1 MLRRIRELFNDV
13 FRQADLVL
21 LALCIGTSL
30 FGILMIASAT
40 RYMHTSKLV
49 LVQAAAL
56 CIGAV
61 LYIVVSQVDLNELA
75 KYWKWIFLVGV
86 VFILLLA
93 TPLGIAGD
101 TGNKAWLEF
110 PFLPVKVQPAEIV
123 KLTFILVLSKQL
135 VWVKEHWGLRSL
147 RSVAFLGGHLLLMV
161 GLYYAISSDMGS
173 ALVYAFVFAAM
184 AFVAGVAA
192 RWFVIALLGGG
203 AAFYLLWELDKIPD
217 YMKERFMVVF
227 DHSLDPLGAGWQQT
241 RSLLALGGGKLTGQG
256 LFHGIQTQGEY
267 SGSLP
272 FRYTDFI
279 FSAIGEEL
287 GMLGCLAVLI
297 LLTAIIVRCLMVAKN
312 ARNTIESC
320 VCVGVAAV
328 LIFQT
333 ISNVGMC
340 LFVMP
345 VVGLTLPFF
354 SYGGSSI
361 VTLFAAMGMVSSV
374 QSHSLPDWL
383 R

>member
-1 MLRRIRELFNDV
+1 MRCMRPQRNGCVRRAGEMRGKGGAAMLRRIRELFNDV

-123 KLTFILVLSKQL
+123 KLTFIIVLAKQL
-135 VWVKEHWGLRSL
+135 AWLKENRDLRS
-147 RSVAFLGGHLLLMV
+147 
-161 GLYYAISSDMGS
+161 I
-173 ALVYAFVFAAM
+173 
-184 AFVAGVAA
+184 
-192 RWFVIALLGGG
+192 
-203 AAFYLLWELDKIPD
+203 
-217 YMKERFMVVF
+217 
-227 DHSLDPLGAGWQQT
+227 
-241 RSLLALGGGKLTGQG
+241 
-256 LFHGIQTQGEY
+256 
-267 SGSLP
+267 
-272 FRYTDFI
+272 
-279 FSAIGEEL
+279 
-287 GMLGCLAVLI
+287 
-297 LLTAIIVRCLMVAKN
+297 
-312 ARNTIESC
+312 
-320 VCVGVAAV
+320 
-328 LIFQT
+328 
-333 ISNVGMC
+333 
-340 LFVMP
+340 
-345 VVGLTLPFF
+345 
-354 SYGGSSI
+354 SSI
-361 VTLFAAMGMVSSV
+361 VMLAAHFGVILRCTTRYPPTWAVRWCSCSSSRV
-374 QSHSLPDWL
+374 CVLWRGWRCGGS
-383 R
+383 

>member
-110 PFLPVKVQPAEIV
+110 PFLPVKAAA
-123 KLTFILVLSKQL
+123 KK
-135 VWVKEHWGLRSL
+135 G
-147 RSVAFLGGHLLLMV
+147 M
-161 GLYYAISSDMGS
+161 
-173 ALVYAFVFAAM
+173 FASPRA
-184 AFVAGVAA
+184 AAA
-192 RWFVIALLGGG
+192 RAP
-203 AAFYLLWELDKIPD
+203 AMDAP
-217 YMKERFMVVF
+217 
-227 DHSLDPLGAGWQQT
+227 
-241 RSLLALGGGKLTGQG
+241 
-256 LFHGIQTQGEY
+256 
-267 SGSLP
+267 
-272 FRYTDFI
+272 
-279 FSAIGEEL
+279 
-287 GMLGCLAVLI
+287 AVLATVFSVR
-297 LLTAIIVRCLMVAKN
+297 TAVMGCSMLERIWNNISP
-312 ARNTIESC
+312 ARDPRSRSC
-320 VCVGVAAV
+320 SMWVHC
-328 LIFQT
+328 T
-333 ISNVGMC
+333 E
-340 LFVMP
+340 
-345 VVGLTLPFF
+345 
-354 SYGGSSI
+354 
-361 VTLFAAMGMVSSV
+361 
-374 QSHSLPDWL
+374 
-383 R
+383 